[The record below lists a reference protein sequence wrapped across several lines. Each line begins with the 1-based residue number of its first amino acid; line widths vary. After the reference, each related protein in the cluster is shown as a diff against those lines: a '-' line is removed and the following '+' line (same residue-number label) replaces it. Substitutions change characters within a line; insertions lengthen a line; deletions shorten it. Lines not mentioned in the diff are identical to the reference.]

1 MSPADND
8 AHMTD
13 AAPQKWSSDW
23 SNPVFSLAERDRR
36 WARVRELMRAEGVDL
51 IVCMTNTNAHG
62 RGAANH
68 RYLTQLGDNSEEQT
82 VAFPLEGSITAWHSR
97 GGVWPSSNWFD
108 DIRPT
113 PRGCSAAA
121 LIGWMRERGGYE
133 SARVAIGG
141 LTATDLVHVRAR
153 EGEVNHGS
161 VELLKAAF
169 PKAEFVSASPIMGT
183 ARYVKSD
190 EEIAFLRR
198 ATGVAEKMLEAL
210 VATARP
216 GVREQHA
223 FAKMMFASADAGGTF
238 TPMIGWVSGPRTAPY
253 HRLEQPSTRSFTVDD
268 ILSLE
273 IEGRWGGHIA
283 QIDQT
288 VSLGKAH
295 PETLDAHER
304 AVEAYERVMAILK
317 PGVTVGELIAGARSK
332 KSSSSVWT
340 GLGAHGRGTGDDGP
354 LIVTDREYPDSF
366 LNRVI
371 EAGCAFA
378 IKPYTYDGSR
388 ELARFGETVAV
399 TATGVERLGTRQ
411 LILPQLV

>member
-1 MSPADND
+1 
-8 AHMTD
+8 MTD
-13 AAPQKWSSDW
+13 APKHTWSPDW

-36 WARVRELMRAEGVDL
+36 WERVRGLMRAEAVDL

-62 RGAANH
+62 RGSANH

-82 VAFPLEGSITAWHSR
+82 VAFPLEGSIAAWHSR

-153 EGEVNHGS
+153 EGEVNHAS
-161 VELLKAAF
+161 VEMLKAAF
-169 PKAEFVSASPIMGT
+169 PKAEFVSASPILGT
-183 ARYVKSD
+183 ARYVKSP
-190 EEIAFLRR
+190 EEIEFLRR
-198 ATGVAEKMLEAL
+198 ATGVAESMLDAL

-216 GVREQHA
+216 GVPERRA
-223 FAKMMFASADAGGTF
+223 FARMMGASAEAGGTF

-253 HRLEQPSTRSFTVDD
+253 HRLEQPTTRTFAVDD
-268 ILSLE
+268 ILSME

-288 VSLGKAH
+288 VALGKAH
-295 PETLDAHER
+295 PETRDAHAR
-304 AVEAYERVMAILK
+304 TIDAFERVMAILK
-317 PGVTVGELIAGARSK
+317 PGVTVGELIAGAHVK
-332 KSSSSVWT
+332 KPNSTVWT

-354 LIVTDREYPDSF
+354 LIVTDRKYPDAF

-371 EAGCAFA
+371 EAGCSFA
-378 IKPYTYDGSR
+378 IKPYTYDGTR
-388 ELARFGETVAV
+388 ELARWGETVAV
-399 TATGVERLGTRQ
+399 TATGVERLGTRP
-411 LILPQLV
+411 LTLPELTA